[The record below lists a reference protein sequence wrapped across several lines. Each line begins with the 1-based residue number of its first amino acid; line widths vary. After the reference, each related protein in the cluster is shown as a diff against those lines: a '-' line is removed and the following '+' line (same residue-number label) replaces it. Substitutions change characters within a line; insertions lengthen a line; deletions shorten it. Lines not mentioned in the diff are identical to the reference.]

1 MTISEK
7 ELHEKFGGRLRTRV
21 NGVLIQDGEILMI
34 KHHMGNGKYFWNV
47 PGGGMKYGS
56 SSEANL
62 KREYMEETGIEIE
75 TLNFL
80 CTYEYLNPP
89 LHAVELYFEVR
100 QIGGKLNIGIDP
112 ELPNDK
118 QLITEIQFLDI
129 NILSSIKN
137 EEKHR
142 LFWGIKSVNDARLW
156 KGYFNFEN
164 NSIK

>member
-7 ELHEKFGGRLRTRV
+7 ELYEKFGGRLRTRV
-21 NGVLIQDGEILMI
+21 NGVLIQDEKILMI

-47 PGGGMKYGS
+47 PGGGMDYGS
-56 SSEANL
+56 SSKANL
-62 KREYMEETGIEIE
+62 KREFLEETGIEIE
-75 TLNFL
+75 TGRFL
-80 CTYEYLNPP
+80 CNYEYLNPP
-89 LHAVELYFEVR
+89 LHAVELYFEVS
-100 QIGGKLNIGIDP
+100 QVGGILSMGMDP

-129 NILSSIKN
+129 DILSSIKN

-142 LFWGIKSVNDARLW
+142 LFWGIKSVNDVRLW

-164 NSIK
+164 NSIT

>member
-21 NGVLIQDGEILMI
+21 NGVLIQDEKILMI

-56 SSEANL
+56 TSEVNL
-62 KREYMEETGIEIE
+62 RREFLEETGIEIE
-75 TLNFL
+75 VEGFL
-80 CTYEYLNPP
+80 CNYEYLNPP
-89 LHAVELYFEVR
+89 LHAVELYFEVK
-100 QIGGKLNIGIDP
+100 QTGGKLVLGKDP

-129 NILSSIKN
+129 DILSSIKN